1 MLKSVRVFY
10 KKRDRLKFI
19 SHLDMNRFMTRLLR
33 RTDIPY
39 WYTEGFNSHLY
50 LNFALPL
57 SLGFESDYEILDFK
71 ITDDNY
77 PLDIIKAKLSAVSP
91 EYIEIIKVAQP
102 WMKTSEIAF
111 ARFSI
116 AFSKSGEAAAV
127 ENALKNGD
135 IVTHKKNKKG
145 ILKEVNLSQA
155 IKEFSVEGENCIAVT
170 LTAGSTQNVNPVLL
184 IDAINEKY
192 NLDIQNYSVKRVA
205 VYDQHGNL
213 FE

>member
-77 PLDIIKAKLSAVSP
+77 SLDTIKEKLSAVSP
-91 EYIEIIKVAQP
+91 QYIEIIKVAQP

-111 ARFSI
+111 AKFSLV
-116 AFSKSGEAAAV
+116 FSKSGEAAAV
-127 ENALKNGD
+127 EKALENGG
-135 IVTHKKNKKG
+135 IVTQKKNKKG
-145 ILKEVNLSQA
+145 ILKEVNLSEA
-155 IKEFSVEGENCIAVT
+155 IKEFSLLGENAVEIT

-192 NLDIQNYSVKRVA
+192 SLDIQNYSVKRVA

>member
-145 ILKEVNLSQA
+145 ILKEINLSQA